1 MRGRKLWDAKVEGAP
16 KPHGRAEDGD
26 WDLAALWVFF
36 FNAAVSTLEEL
47 VKMQF
52 LGSPSR
58 EFVHG
63 WVE

>member
-1 MRGRKLWDAKVEGAP
+1 MRGRKLWDAKVEGAR

-36 FNAAVSTLEEL
+36 FNTAVSTLEEL

-52 LGSPSR
+52 LGSPS
-58 EFVHG
+58 
-63 WVE
+63 